1 MLAAAVT
8 RVCTYACYGDV
19 MIPIPISEGFALAQS
34 VTSGK
39 GTRRRAEDSNNINL
53 RTVTLLRLCAAV
65 LIQRYR
71 VAAPLSRESA
81 FAIDGHSFCVRRC
94 ERCDRSTGVTGSTW
108 MLAAGMRMAPPHS
121 KLSAMAGDGFCLVRK
136 YRRGWR
142 EDLAA

>member
-8 RVCTYACYGDV
+8 RVCTYACYAEV
-19 MIPIPISEGFALAQS
+19 MIPIPISEAFAQS
-34 VTSGK
+34 VTSAKAPG
-39 GTRRRAEDSNNINL
+39 RRAEDSDDL
-53 RTVTLLRLCAAV
+53 RTLTLLRLCAAV
-65 LIQRYR
+65 LVQQYG

-81 FAIDGHSFCVRRC
+81 CAIDGHSFCVRRC

-121 KLSAMAGDGFCLVRK
+121 KLSAMAGDRFCLVRK

-142 EDLAA
+142 GDSAA